1 MHEDRKRALGAEK
14 SKEMTEAAL
23 KRARSDN
30 LALQS
35 EINQK
40 DATILALQE
49 NNRNL
54 WSQNAALN
62 RKMSSL
68 KGIVTDCVTSV
79 NSVHGIVESFE
90 AAMIPRN
97 PDTEDTQTE

>member
-1 MHEDRKRALGAEK
+1 M
-14 SKEMTEAAL
+14 
-23 KRARSDN
+23 
-30 LALQS
+30 
-35 EINQK
+35 
-40 DATILALQE
+40 QE

-90 AAMIPRN
+90 AAMIPSN